1 MPRRTWG
8 KGGGNLCWGWGPPP
22 LTVLL
27 CNLVDSTTL
36 ASQPDPEDYREV
48 VRAYQAACAEVIQR
62 LARHIAQYLGDG
74 LLLAFQLFEV
84 NRTHTVGRQEGRS
97 SGSLR
102 SRLFGGGIRD
112 NLAVLDPQA
121 TWLPGIWSPRRLT
134 EEDDFGTKTVG
145 GQFQEAHSAE
155 AQVLMLR
162 ERGA

>member
-1 MPRRTWG
+1 
-8 KGGGNLCWGWGPPP
+8 LCWGWGPPP

-36 ASQPDPEDYREV
+36 TSQLEPEDYREV

-62 LARHIAQYLGDG
+62 LDRHIAQYLGDG
-74 LLLAFQLFEV
+74 LLLAFQLFGV
-84 NRTHTVGRQEGRS
+84 NRIHAVGRQEGRS
-97 SGSLR
+97 SQSLR
-102 SRLFGGGIRD
+102 SRLFGGGSRDDLPIQDFQGTRLSGIR
-112 NLAVLDPQA
+112 
-121 TWLPGIWSPRRLT
+121 SPRCLT

-162 ERGA
+162 EGRATAIE